1 MDSRKPLKLIAALV
15 MSAVVPQALHA
26 QTYPNRPIRLVVP
39 YAAGGA
45 TDIIARAAAAEIGKT
60 IGQPVNVDN
69 RPGAGGNVG
78 ADMVAKAAP
87 DGYTMLMSP
96 SSLHGISPFLYSRLP
111 YDPNKDLAPVIV
123 LASLANVLVVNP
135 EVKAN
140 SVSELVAL
148 IRAQPGKLTYASSG
162 NGSTI
167 HLSGEMFKHML
178 GLEITHVPYK
188 GSGPAVTDLIGGQVQ
203 MMFDNIPSA
212 IPHVRAG
219 KLRALA
225 TTGPKRSIAFPELPT
240 MIESGL
246 AGFEATGWFGFS
258 MPVGTPKEIIARMNA
273 EAQKAI
279 RSPEFIRRMNDMG
292 YEIVGSTPE
301 QMAMMIQDELQR
313 WGPVVKA
320 SGAKVD

>member
-1 MDSRKPLKLIAALV
+1 
-15 MSAVVPQALHA
+15 
-26 QTYPNRPIRLVVP
+26 
-39 YAAGGA
+39 
-45 TDIIARAAAAEIGKT
+45 
-60 IGQPVNVDN
+60 
-69 RPGAGGNVG
+69 
-78 ADMVAKAAP
+78 
-87 DGYTMLMSP
+87 
-96 SSLHGISPFLYSRLP
+96 
-111 YDPNKDLAPVIV
+111 
-123 LASLANVLVVNP
+123 
-135 EVKAN
+135 
-140 SVSELVAL
+140 
-148 IRAQPGKLTYASSG
+148 
-162 NGSTI
+162 
-167 HLSGEMFKHML
+167 ML

-246 AGFEATGWFGFS
+246 PAFEATGWFGFS

-301 QMAMMIQDELQR
+301 QMATMIQDEVQR
-313 WGPVVKA
+313 WGPIVKA